1 MKRNKILFLS
11 ILAVALLSLVFS
23 GCKKSQAQQKI
34 EVADDEVIVYF
45 CKDITPENILKLYEA
60 LGVKQEGKIGL
71 KVHFGEEGN
80 QNFLNPEL
88 LRPLVEKVHPTFVET
103 NVLYVS
109 KRRFTDSHIALA
121 KEHGFNFAP
130 IDILDAEGEMA
141 YPAKG
146 LKHFDKVKTGSH
158 FENYDSYIVYSHFK
172 GHGSAG
178 FGGAIKNVS
187 MGFASPGGKM
197 AMHSSNI
204 PVVKKGNDCIH
215 CQRCVQQCPAN
226 AITLTDFGPV
236 IDNSKCLGCAKC
248 IAECGLG
255 IFGQGASAQGEDF
268 LERLVEYAKV
278 LTEKRPMVYIN
289 VMDNISK
296 TCDCS
301 AKAPAPFMGKIG
313 AVASTDIVAID
324 YVCHLLCALKQKSQ
338 DAFLDVN
345 DVSGLGQIEYAYKL
359 GMGKK
364 KFVLV
369 DVLTGKRMTLE
380 EAIR

>member
-1 MKRNKILFLS
+1 MKRISLLLL
-11 ILAVALLSLVFS
+11 LAMAMLTFA
-23 GCKKSQAQQKI
+23 GCKKTQAADNVQT
-34 EVADDEVIVYF
+34 ADDEVIVYF
-45 CKDITPENILKLYEA
+45 CKEITPENILKLYEA
-60 LGVKQEGKIGL
+60 LGVKQEGKVGL

-88 LRPLVEKVHPTFVET
+88 LKPLVEKVHPTFVET
-103 NVLYVS
+103 NVVYVS

-121 KEHGFNFAP
+121 KEHGFTFAP
-130 IDILDAEGEMA
+130 IDILDAEGEISF
-141 YPAKG
+141 PATG

-204 PVVKKGNDCIH
+204 PVVKNGSDCVH
-215 CQRCVQQCPAN
+215 CQRCVQQCPGN

-236 IDNSKCLGCAKC
+236 IDSSKCLGCAKC
-248 IAECGLG
+248 LAECTLG
-255 IFGQGASAQGEDF
+255 IFGQGDRATEQDF

-278 LTEKRPMVYIN
+278 LTSKRPMVFIN

-313 AVASTDIVAID
+313 AVASKDIVAID
-324 YVCHLLCALKQKSQ
+324 YVCHLLCALKQNSD
-338 DAFLDVN
+338 DAFKDVN

-369 DVLTGKRMTLE
+369 DVVTGKRITLE
-380 EAIR
+380 EAIK

>member
-1 MKRNKILFLS
+1 MKK
-11 ILAVALLSLVFS
+11 LSLILLLAMAALTFA
-23 GCKKSQAQQKI
+23 GCHKSQAADKI
-34 EVADDEVIVYF
+34 KTEDDEVIVYF

-60 LGVKQEGKIGL
+60 LGVKQDGKVGL

-80 QNFLNPEL
+80 QNFLNPAL
-88 LRPLVEKVHPTFVET
+88 LKPLVDKVHPTFVET
-103 NVLYVS
+103 NVVYVS

-130 IDILDAEGEMA
+130 IDILDAEGEISF
-141 YPAKG
+141 PATG

-204 PVVKKGNDCIH
+204 PIVKNGKDCVH
-215 CQRCVQQCPAN
+215 CQRCVQQCPGN

-236 IDNSKCLGCAKC
+236 IDSTKCLGCAKC
-248 IAECGLG
+248 LAECTLG
-255 IFGQGASAQGEDF
+255 IFGQGDRASEKDF

-278 LTEKRPMVYIN
+278 LTSKRPMVFIN

-301 AKAPAPFMGKIG
+301 AKAPAPFMDKIG

-324 YVCHLLCALKQKSQ
+324 YVCHLLCALKQNTD
-338 DAFLDVN
+338 DAFKDVN
-345 DVSGLGQIEYAYKL
+345 EVSGLGQIEYAYKL

-369 DVLTGKRMTLE
+369 DVVTGKRITLE

>member
-1 MKRNKILFLS
+1 MRRILLC
-11 ILAVALLSLVFS
+11 LLMAAIAIPFS
-23 GCKKSQAQQKI
+23 ACKKSDAKTQDAI
-34 EVADDEVIVYF
+34 TSSDEVIVYF

-80 QNFLNPEL
+80 QNYLNPEL
-88 LRPLVEKVHPTFVET
+88 LRPLVSKTHATFVET

-109 KRRFTDSHIALA
+109 KRRFTEQHIALA

-130 IDILDAEGEMA
+130 IDILDADGELEYEA
-141 YPAKG
+141 TG
-146 LKHFDKVKTGSH
+146 LKHFTKVKTGSH
-158 FENYDSYIVYSHFK
+158 FENYDAYIVYSHFK

-178 FGGAIKNVS
+178 FGGAIKNIA

-197 AMHSSNI
+197 AQHSSNV
-204 PVVKKGNDCIH
+204 PAVRNGSDCVH

-236 IDNSKCLGCAKC
+236 IDSSKCLGCAKC

-255 IFGQGASAQGEDF
+255 IFGQGDRAQGEEF
-268 LERLVEYAKV
+268 LERMVEYAKV

-301 AKAPAPFMGKIG
+301 AKAPAPFMDKIG

-324 YVCHLLCALKQKSQ
+324 MACNQLCALKQKTD
-338 DAFLDVN
+338 DAFKDVN
-345 DVSGLGQIEYAYKL
+345 GTSGVGQCQYAEKL
-359 GMGKK
+359 GMGKTK
-364 KFVLV
+364 YVLV
-369 DVLTGKRMTLE
+369 DVVTGKRITLE
-380 EAIR
+380 EAIK